1 MIAVESLHIRQGSFA
16 LSDVSFSIDTGAHA
30 VLMGRTGSGKTS
42 LLEVICGL
50 RKPQSGAVR
59 LNGGDVTRLPPWAR
73 EVAYVPQDR
82 ALFGTL
88 SVRDNIGFALQ
99 VRRAGA
105 TAIRRR
111 VEELAGFMGI
121 DHLLERWPAALSGG
135 EAGRVALARALA
147 TRPAV
152 LLLDEPLAALDEE
165 TAEQMIEL
173 IQRLRAD
180 TRSTVLHVTHRL
192 TEANRL
198 ADRILVIED
207 GKLREAS
214 SGLLP
219 PSPGPL
225 QETR

>member
-1 MIAVESLHIRQGSFA
+1 MRIGIPREIKSDEKRVAITPSGVAALVSQGHRVLVERNAG
-16 LSDVSFSIDTGAHA
+16 G
-30 VLMGRTGSGKTS
+30 GSGITDA
-42 LLEVICGL
+42 E
-50 RKPQSGAVR
+50 
-59 LNGGDVTRLPPWAR
+59 
-73 EVAYVPQDR
+73 
-82 ALFGTL
+82 F
-88 SVRDNIGFALQ
+88 
-99 VRRAGA
+99 RRAGA